1 MKEEKFFTQQWFFA
15 DEAKIIEKSTLIYP
29 EFDVHYQEIE
39 WHEDG
44 DLVKI
49 RLTFRN
55 CGRNLY
61 TQRLVKFLIKAF
73 YGQRNSSND

>member
-1 MKEEKFFTQQWFFA
+1 MKEEKFFTQQWFSS
-15 DEAKIIEKSTLIYP
+15 DEAKIIQKATLMYP
-29 EFDVHYQEIE
+29 EFDVHYSEME

-44 DLVKI
+44 DLVKL

-61 TQRLVKFLIKAF
+61 NQRLVKFFIKAF
-73 YGQRNSSND
+73 YGQ

>member
-1 MKEEKFFTQQWFFA
+1 MKEEKFFTQQWFFQ

-55 CGRNLY
+55 CGRNLF

>member
-1 MKEEKFFTQQWFFA
+1 MKEEKFFTQQWFFQ
-15 DEAKIIEKSTLIYP
+15 DEAKIIEKSTLINP

-55 CGRNLY
+55 CGRNLF
-61 TQRLVKFLIKAF
+61 TQRLVKFLIKSF
-73 YGQRNSSND
+73 YDKRNSSND